1 MKHSWLPIA
10 GLSLMLAGAPAWA
23 ELSPQDFVDK
33 ASAAGM
39 AEIEA
44 ARMALEDGTSSEVKN
59 FAEKMIKD
67 HTAANEDLK
76 DIATKKRLETNDA
89 PDAMNK
95 AKAMILELREGEN
108 FDHAY
113 ARNQVNAHEQ
123 VIELYRE
130 ASNDLKDEELK
141 AYAKKKLPTLEEH
154 LKMARQL
161 PGAQE

>member
-1 MKHSWLPIA
+1 
-10 GLSLMLAGAPAWA
+10 
-23 ELSPQDFVDK
+23 
-33 ASAAGM
+33 
-39 AEIEA
+39 
-44 ARMALEDGTSSEVKN
+44 MALEDGTSSEVKN

-76 DIATKKRLETNDA
+76 EIATKKRLGTSDA

-141 AYAKKKLPTLEEH
+141 AYAKEKLPTLEEH